1 MVANR
6 WRLHALDVE
15 RLVGVRGGLVAALR
29 AGDALDQLERLQ
41 ALHLVAD
48 RAGVAVDLLGDRLAF
63 DGVFLF
69 PVQVDEGREDA
80 FLTRCE
86 LDR

>member
-1 MVANR
+1 MSS
-6 WRLHALDVE
+6 ALV
-15 RLVGVRGGLVAALR
+15 RVRGGLVAALR
-29 AGDALDQLERLQ
+29 AGDALDQLEGLQ

-48 RAGVAVDLLGDRLAF
+48 RAGIAVDFLGDRLAF

-80 FLTRCE
+80 FLTRCK
-86 LDR
+86 LNR